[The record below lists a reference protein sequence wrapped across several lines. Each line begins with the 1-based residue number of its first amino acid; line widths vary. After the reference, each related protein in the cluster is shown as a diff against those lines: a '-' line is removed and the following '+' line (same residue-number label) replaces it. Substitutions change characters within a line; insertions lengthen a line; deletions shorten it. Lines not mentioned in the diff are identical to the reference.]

1 MKRAALRGVRTGM
14 IHPERGVPAPQV
26 KIEFKNGLISLE
38 VRDAEIGEALEA
50 VAEKTGIGLAEAIYG
65 LPVLSGLRK

>member
-1 MKRAALRGVRTGM
+1 M
-14 IHPERGVPAPQV
+14 PAPQV
-26 KIEFKNGLISLE
+26 KSGFKNGLISLE

-50 VAEKTGIGLAEAIYG
+50 VAVKTGIGLAKAIYV

>member
-1 MKRAALRGVRTGM
+1 MPLSAASG
-14 IHPERGVPAPQV
+14 PEWSTREGGVPAPQV

-50 VAEKTGIGLAEAIYG
+50 VAVKTGIGLAKAIYG
-65 LPVLSGLRK
+65 LQVFSGLRK

>member
-1 MKRAALRGVRTGM
+1 M
-14 IHPERGVPAPQV
+14 PAPQV
-26 KIEFKNGLISLE
+26 KSGFKNGLISLE